1 MMREDWIDDEDE
13 TSPSIY
19 QQQVNHEPA
28 ASQQQQQPGDGEE
41 EASPP
46 LHHQDIQEPS
56 ARADNC
62 PAAMVRNGLPL
73 TPSYTAR
80 ALFGQQHSPLLDEI
94 VSAFDNFEDSVS
106 DEGVQIS
113 VTVSEE
119 NKHLLT
125 HYTPLD
131 ELQTTSLGDS
141 IGLDRFVNIHHDVL
155 GETQPDHT
163 DGEQDKDN
171 LAIEVRCPVCLSRR
185 KSIMCLP
192 CTHMEMQKH

>member
-1 MMREDWIDDEDE
+1 MTSGKRLNYPINQVIDI
-13 TSPSIY
+13 SIY
-19 QQQVNHEPA
+19 DV
-28 ASQQQQQPGDGEE
+28 
-41 EASPP
+41 
-46 LHHQDIQEPS
+46 
-56 ARADNC
+56 ADNC

-192 CTHMEMQKH
+192 CTHMVCSKCIPKLSNCPVCRNI